1 MSKTAIAIIAAIA
14 GLCGAAPASAGTPLS
29 VRDSWRIGNSGT
41 SFCSA
46 QSLTVD
52 KTLTGMFDA
61 GYSITCRDAALPVG
75 KLYRVK
81 SGADAEARLA
91 ADRADRA
98 ACQPAHRG
106 SVAGIGELE
115 VIECKLKDAD
125 VSYRAYELRRG
136 GLIYASQGLAGYD
149 SALVLGLK
157 SLVVDQPVGGEIS
170 IATTG
175 LGDPAAFARVQAGT
189 LAPDK
194 ALEEA
199 YRRNNA
205 GSYAEA
211 AEFFAA
217 AGGGSI
223 DAPANRAEALVNEA
237 LQKSNLG
244 RFAEA
249 DVLFSKAAE
258 IVGKDPIVAR
268 RLRNYRA
275 IHDLNQGDPKGALAE
290 LDKALPQGVVNIQDA
305 AARKLEIDSGLAK
318 RLNAD
323 SKMGQQLTQQSDELL
338 PDEKAAILDGQ
349 ALQLRGTALRLT
361 GDRDGAR
368 EALRRADGNL
378 LAVRGGKVASIL
390 WMRAQI
396 FGDLGAIAEDSGNQA
411 EAQRLYAQAVDLLE
425 ANYPGSAVLL
435 NAKARL
441 AGYLARHGQAAIAE
455 AMFSS
460 IVHSQPDTSNLPP
473 SFANVLRP
481 YVDLL
486 LKSPN
491 DPKALAEIFSATQL
505 MVRPGLAQT
514 QAVLARELTGG
525 TDEASRLFRQSVTLT
540 RQVERSRIELARLSD
555 LAKPSPQDVVRTRV
569 LRATL
574 DTSQKEQLTTQA
586 ALANFPRF
594 RAVTS
599 DTIALADLQKILKPG
614 EAYYRM
620 TAAGENIYAMLVT
633 PTTARA
639 AKLTVTSK
647 QLNEQV
653 SALRDTIST
662 IENGKRV
669 TYPFDVAL
677 SHQLYAELFGPF
689 AASIVPVTHLIFEP
703 DGALLKLP
711 PNLLVMDQASVDSYQ
726 ARAKATDD
734 AAYDFRGIA
743 WLGRDRDIS
752 TSVSP
757 RSFAQLRVAPPSS
770 GRKTYLGLGE
780 NSPPSASAAGL
791 IPAASDRD
799 CILPLA
805 SWKNPISAKEL
816 ETAGAIIRRFDP
828 NGVEILTGD
837 QFTDTGLAARG
848 DLDQYRILHFAT
860 HGVVTARAA
869 KCAAQPA
876 LLTSFGGNGSDGLLT
891 FKDIF
896 DLHLDADLVILS
908 ACDTAGKASAAATA
922 QAGLG
927 TGGDV
932 ALDGLVRAFVGA
944 GARLVVASHWP
955 VPDDFNATQRLI
967 TGLFSA
973 PPGTPTVTAL
983 RLSQRQLMDDVN
995 TSHPFYWSAFAAV
1008 GDGEMPVIR
1017 APKANIA
1024 QATQRP
1030 TP

>member
-1 MSKTAIAIIAAIA
+1 MGRIAIAITAAVTA
-14 GLCGAAPASAGTPLS
+14 LAGAASSFAATPLS
-29 VRDSWRIGNSGT
+29 VRDSWRIGTSGT

-52 KTLTGMFDA
+52 GALTGMFDA

-75 KLYRVK
+75 KLYK
-81 SGADAEARLA
+81 LKESASAADRTA
-91 ADRADRA
+91 ADRASRA
-98 ACQPAHRG
+98 NCG
-106 SVAGIGELE
+106 SPRRASMPGIGMIE
-115 VIECKLKDAD
+115 VVECKLKDAD
-125 VSYRAYELRRG
+125 VTYRAYQLRRG
-136 GLIYASQGLAGYD
+136 GLFYAAQGLAGYD
-149 SALVLGLK
+149 SALQLGLR
-157 SLVVDQPVGGEIS
+157 SLVADQPVKGEIS

-217 AGGGSI
+217 ASSASGDTPLG
-223 DAPANRAEALVNEA
+223 RAEALVNEA

-249 DVLFSKAAE
+249 DSLFARAAE
-258 IVGKDPIVAR
+258 LLGSDPVVAR

-275 IHDLNQGDPKGALAE
+275 IHDLNQGDAIAALAE
-290 LDKALPQGVVNIQDA
+290 LDKRLPKGVTDGHSA
-305 AARKLEIDSGLAK
+305 GMGTLEIDSAMSR
-318 RLNAD
+318 RLNAEGKFGKKL
-323 SKMGQQLTQQSDELL
+323 SAQSDELL
-338 PDEKAAILDGQ
+338 PDEKIEILDGQ
-349 ALQLRGTALRLT
+349 AHQLRGTALRLA
-361 GDRDGAR
+361 GDRAGAR
-368 EALRRADGNL
+368 EALRQADGEL

-396 FGDLGAIAEDSGNQA
+396 FGDLGALAEEDGDRAGAN
-411 EAQRLYAQAVDLLE
+411 RLYGQAVDLLE

-435 NAKARL
+435 NSKARL
-441 AGYLARHGQAAIAE
+441 AGYLARNGQVATAE
-455 AMFSS
+455 TMFSD

-486 LKSPN
+486 LKKGD
-491 DPKALAEIFSATQL
+491 DPKATAEIFAATQL

-540 RQVERSRIELARLSD
+540 RQAERARIELARVQD
-555 LAKPSPQDVVRTRV
+555 LAKPSPQDAARARV

-574 DTSQKEQLTTQA
+574 DTSLKEQLITQA
-586 ALANFPRF
+586 ALADFPRF
-594 RAVTS
+594 RAVSS
-599 DTIALADLQKILKPG
+599 DTIPLADLQKVLRPG

-620 TAAGENIYAMLVT
+620 TIVGDHVYATIIT
-633 PTTARA
+633 PTSGQSV
-639 AKLTVTSK
+639 KLGTTGK
-647 QLNEQV
+647 QLDEQV
-653 SALRDTIST
+653 AALRDSIST
-662 IENGKRV
+662 VENGQRT

-677 SHQLYAELFGPF
+677 SHQLYTELFGPF
-689 AASIVPVTHLIFEP
+689 GQPLTAVKHLIFEP
-703 DGALLKLP
+703 DGAMLRLP
-711 PNLLVMDQASVDSYQ
+711 PNLLVMDQTSVDAYQ
-726 ARAKATDD
+726 RRAKASDD
-734 AAYDFRGIA
+734 AAYDFRGVN

-752 TSVSP
+752 TAVSP
-757 RSFAQLRVAPPSS
+757 RSFAQLRTARPSA
-770 GRKTYLGLGE
+770 GRKEYLGLGE
-780 NSPPSASAAGL
+780 NTP
-791 IPAASDRD
+791 PAASGQGQVPAAADRD
-799 CILPLA
+799 CILPLS
-805 SWKNPISAKEL
+805 SWTHPISAKEL
-816 ETAGAIIRRFDP
+816 ETARSILRKFDP
-828 NGVEILTGD
+828 NGVEIVTRD
-837 QFTDTGLAARG
+837 QFTDTGLEARS

-876 LLTSFGGNGSDGLLT
+876 LLTSFGGTGSDGLLT
-891 FKDIF
+891 FKEIF
-896 DLHLDADLVILS
+896 DLRLDADLVILS
-908 ACDTAGKASAAATA
+908 ACDTAGKASAAATQ
-922 QAGLG
+922 QAGLS

-944 GARLVVASHWP
+944 GGRLVIASHWP
-955 VPDDFNATQRLI
+955 VPDDYNATQRLI

-1017 APKANIA
+1017 PIKRIA
-1024 QATQRP
+1024 AAGQ
-1030 TP
+1030 

>member
-1 MSKTAIAIIAAIA
+1 MSRTAIAIIAAIA
-14 GLCGAAPASAGTPLS
+14 GVSAAVSTWAATPLS

-52 KTLTGMFDA
+52 KALTEMFDA

-75 KLYRVK
+75 KLYKLR
-81 SGADAEARLA
+81 SAADAEARLA
-91 ADRADRA
+91 ADRAEHATCTAPRRSQVSGLGD
-98 ACQPAHRG
+98 
-106 SVAGIGELE
+106 VE
-115 VIECKLKDAD
+115 VIDCKLRDANVD
-125 VSYRAYELRRG
+125 YHAYELKRG
-136 GLIYASQGLAGYD
+136 GLIYASQGLGGYD

-157 SLVVDQPVGGEIS
+157 SLVVDQPMNGEIS

-217 AGGGSI
+217 ASSGSS
-223 DAPANRAEALVNEA
+223 DAPLNRSEALVNEA

-258 IVGKDPIVAR
+258 IVGNDPIVAR

-275 IHDLNQGDPKGALAE
+275 IHDLNQGDPKAALVE
-290 LDKALPQGVVNIQDA
+290 LDKELPQGVVHIQNA
-305 AARKLEIDSGLAK
+305 AARKLEIDSGLAR

-323 SKMGQQLTQQSDELL
+323 SKMGQQLTSQGDELL

-361 GDRDGAR
+361 GDREGAR

-396 FGDLGAIAEDSGNQA
+396 FGDLGAIAEDTDAQP

-441 AGYLARHGQAAIAE
+441 AGYLARHGQAAVAE

-486 LKSPN
+486 LKNPD
-491 DPKALAEIFSATQL
+491 DPKSLAEIFSATQL

-540 RQVERSRIELARLSD
+540 RQVERSRIELARLND

-574 DTSQKEQLTTQA
+574 DNSQKEQLATQA

-599 DTIALADLQKILKPG
+599 DTITLADLQKTLKSG

-639 AKLTVTSK
+639 AKLKVTVK
-647 QLNEQV
+647 ELADQV

-662 IENGKRV
+662 TENGKRI

-689 AASIVPVTHLIFEP
+689 AASIIPVKHLIFEP
-703 DGALLKLP
+703 DAALLKLP
-711 PNLLVMDQASVDSYQ
+711 PNLLVMDQASVDAYQ
-726 ARAKATDD
+726 ARAKASDD

-757 RSFAQLRVAPPSS
+757 RSFAQLRTAPPSA
-770 GRKTYLGLGE
+770 GRRSYLGLGE
-780 NSPPSASAAGL
+780 NSPPSASAEGL
-791 IPAASDRD
+791 IPAAADRD
-799 CILPLA
+799 CILPLS
-805 SWKNPISAKEL
+805 SWNNPISAKEL
-816 ETAGAIIRRFDP
+816 ETAGGIVRKFDA
-828 NGVEILTGD
+828 NGVQILTRD
-837 QFTDTGLAARG
+837 QFTDTGLAART
-848 DLDQYRILHFAT
+848 DLNQYRILHFAT

-927 TGGDV
+927 SGGDV

-983 RLSQRQLMDDVN
+983 RLSQRELMDDVN

-1017 APKANIA
+1017 KQRANIA
-1024 QATQRP
+1024 AAK
-1030 TP
+1030 

>member
-1 MSKTAIAIIAAIA
+1 
-14 GLCGAAPASAGTPLS
+14 LS
-29 VRDSWRIGNSGT
+29 VRDSWRIGSSGT

-52 KTLTGMFDA
+52 KALTGMFDA

-75 KLYRVK
+75 KLYKLKDTGSAAARV
-81 SGADAEARLA
+81 A
-91 ADRADRA
+91 ADRAGRA
-98 ACQPAHRG
+98 TCQSPRRGNVPGLG
-106 SVAGIGELE
+106 SVD
-115 VIECKLKDAD
+115 VIDCKLKDAE
-125 VSYRAYELRRG
+125 VTYRAYELRRG
-136 GLIYASQGLAGYD
+136 NLYYAAQGLAGYD
-149 SALVLGLK
+149 SALQLGLR
-157 SLVVDQPVGGEIS
+157 SLVADQLAKGEIS

-217 AGGGSI
+217 ASG
-223 DAPANRAEALVNEA
+223 DAPGGRAEALVNEA

-249 DVLFSKAAE
+249 DSLFARAAQF
-258 IVGKDPIVAR
+258 VGSDPVVAR

-275 IHDLNQGDPKGALAE
+275 IHDLNQGNPQAALAE
-290 LDKALPQGVVNIQDA
+290 LDKPMPKTVTDRQIAGTG
-305 AARKLEIDSGLAK
+305 KLEIDSSLSK

-323 SKMGQQLTQQSDELL
+323 SKFGQQLGAQSDELL
-338 PDEKAAILDGQ
+338 PDEKIEILEGQ
-349 ALQLRGTALRLT
+349 ALQLRGTSLRLT
-361 GDRDGAR
+361 GDRAGAR
-368 EALRRADGNL
+368 EALRRADGEL
-378 LAVRGGKVASIL
+378 LSVRGGKVASIL

-396 FGDLGAIAEDSGNQA
+396 FGDLGALAEEDGDRATAS
-411 EAQRLYAQAVDLLE
+411 RLYSQAVELLE
-425 ANYPGSAVLL
+425 VNYPGTAVLL
-435 NAKARL
+435 NSKARL
-441 AGYLARHGQAAIAE
+441 AGYLARSGQLATAE
-455 AMFSS
+455 AMFSD

-486 LKSPN
+486 LKKGD
-491 DPKALAEIFSATQL
+491 DPKATAEIFAATQL

-540 RQVERSRIELARLSD
+540 RQAERARIELARLQD
-555 LAKPSPQDVVRTRV
+555 LAKPTPQDVVRARV
-569 LRATL
+569 LRGTL
-574 DTSQKEQLTTQA
+574 DTSLKEQLTTQA
-586 ALANFPRF
+586 ALSSFPRF
-594 RAVTS
+594 RAVSS
-599 DTIALADLQKILKPG
+599 DTIPLADLQKTLRPG

-620 TAAGENIYAMLVT
+620 TIVGDHVYAMFVT
-633 PTTARA
+633 PASARA
-639 AKLTVTSK
+639 VRLDASAK
-647 QLNEQV
+647 QLGEQV
-653 SALRDTIST
+653 AALRDTIST
-662 IENGKRV
+662 VENGRRT

-677 SHQLYAELFGPF
+677 SHHLYTELFGPF
-689 AASIVPVTHLIFEP
+689 GSEVGTVKHLIFEP
-703 DGALLKLP
+703 DGAMLRLP

-726 ARAKATDD
+726 QRAKASDE
-734 AAYDFRGIA
+734 AAYDFRGVA

-752 TSVSP
+752 TAVSP
-757 RSFAQLRVAPPSS
+757 RSFAQLRSVRPSA
-770 GRKTYLGLGE
+770 GRREYLGLGE
-780 NSPPSASAAGL
+780 NTPPSASAAGQV
-791 IPAASDRD
+791 PAATDRD
-799 CILPLA
+799 CILPLS
-805 SWKNPISAKEL
+805 SWTHPISAKEL
-816 ETAGAIIRRFDP
+816 QTAGSILRQFDP
-828 NGVEILTGD
+828 NGVQIVTRD
-837 QFTDTGLAARG
+837 QFTDTGLEARS

-891 FKDIF
+891 FKEIF

-908 ACDTAGKASAAATA
+908 ACDTAGKASAAATQ
-922 QAGLG
+922 QAGLS

-944 GARLVVASHWP
+944 GGRLVVASHWP
-955 VPDDFNATQRLI
+955 VPDDYNATQRLI

-983 RLSQRQLMDDVN
+983 RMSQRQLMDDAN

-1008 GDGEMPVIR
+1008 GDGDIPVIR
-1017 APKANIA
+1017 PVKQIA
-1024 QATQRP
+1024 DSAH
-1030 TP
+1030 

>member
-1 MSKTAIAIIAAIA
+1 MRKIAIAIAAIS
-14 GLCGAAPASAGTPLS
+14 GLAGAAASSWGATPLS
-29 VRDSWRIGNSGT
+29 VRDSWRIGSSGT

-46 QSLTVD
+46 QSLTND
-52 KTLTGMFDA
+52 PALTRMFDA
-61 GYSITCRDAALPVG
+61 GYSITCRDAALPIG
-75 KLYRVK
+75 KLYK
-81 SGADAEARLA
+81 LQSTSDA
-91 ADRADRA
+91 ADRVANERA
-98 ACQPAHRG
+98 TRANCQPSQRG
-106 SVAGIGELE
+106 NVQGIGA
-115 VIECKLKDAD
+115 VDVVECKLKDAD
-125 VSYRAYELRRG
+125 VAYRAYQLRRG
-136 GLIYASQGLAGYD
+136 KLFFAAEGLAGYD
-149 SALVLGLK
+149 SAVQLGLR
-157 SLVVDQPVGGEIS
+157 SLLADQPMKGEIS

-217 AGGGSI
+217 ASSGSG
-223 DAPANRAEALVNEA
+223 DAPQSRAEALVNEA

-249 DVLFSKAAE
+249 NSLFSRASE
-258 IVGKDPIVAR
+258 LVGRDPVVAR

-275 IHDLNQGDPKGALAE
+275 IHELNQRDPKAALAE
-290 LDKALPQGVVNIQDA
+290 LDKPLPKGVADDENA
-305 AARKLEIDSGLAK
+305 AASRLEIDNVMAK

-323 SKMGQQLTQQSDELL
+323 SKLGQQLGVQSDELL
-338 PDEKAAILDGQ
+338 PAEKIEILEGQ
-349 ALQLRGTALRLT
+349 ALQLRGTSLRLT
-361 GDRDGAR
+361 GDRAGAR
-368 EALRRADGNL
+368 EALRRADAQL
-378 LAVRGGKVASIL
+378 QAVRGGKVASIL

-396 FGDLGAIAEDSGNQA
+396 FGDLGAISEEGGDRA
-411 EAQRLYAQAVDLLE
+411 EADKLYRDAVALLDV
-425 ANYPGSAVLL
+425 NYPGTAVLL
-435 NAKARL
+435 NARARL
-441 AGYLARHGQAAIAE
+441 AGYLARSGQLATAE
-455 AMFSS
+455 TMFSE

-486 LKSPN
+486 LKKGD
-491 DPKALAEIFSATQL
+491 DPKALAEIFAATQL

-525 TDEASRLFRQSVTLT
+525 TDEASRLFRQAVTLT
-540 RQVERSRIELARLSD
+540 RQAERARIELARLDD
-555 LAKPSPQDVVRTRV
+555 LAKLSPQEQVRARV

-586 ALANFPRF
+586 ALSNFPRF
-594 RAVTS
+594 RAVSS
-599 DTIALADLQKILKPG
+599 DTIPLADLQKVLRPG

-620 TAAGENIYAMLVT
+620 TIVGDHVYAMMVT
-633 PTTARA
+633 PEA
-639 AKLTVTSK
+639 AHAVKLDVTSN

-653 SALRDTIST
+653 DALRDTISKV
-662 IENGKRV
+662 ENGQRT

-677 SHQLYAELFGPF
+677 SHQLYGELFGAF
-689 AASIVPVTHLIFEP
+689 AAALPSVKHLIFEP
-703 DGALLKLP
+703 DGAMLRLP
-711 PNLLVMDQASVDSYQ
+711 INLLVMDQASVDAYNQ
-726 ARAKATDD
+726 RASTGDE
-734 AAYDFRGIA
+734 AAYDFRGVS

-757 RSFAQLRVAPPSS
+757 RSFAQLRSVPPSA
-770 GRKTYLGLGE
+770 GRHEYLGLGE
-780 NSPPSASAAGL
+780 NTPPSSLSEGQIPSAA
-791 IPAASDRD
+791 DRD
-799 CILPLA
+799 CILPLS
-805 SWKNPISAKEL
+805 SWAHPISAKEL
-816 ETAGAIIRRFDP
+816 EIAGSLLRQYDP
-828 NGVEILTGD
+828 NGVQIMTRD
-837 QFTDTGLAARG
+837 QFTDTAIKARA

-876 LLTSFGGNGSDGLLT
+876 LLTSFGGAGSNGLLT

-896 DLHLDADLVILS
+896 DLHLDADVVILS

-922 QAGLG
+922 QAGLS

-944 GARLVVASHWP
+944 GGRLVVASHWP
-955 VPDDFNATQRLI
+955 VPDDYNATQRLI

-983 RLSQRQLMDDVN
+983 RLSQRQLMDDEK

-1008 GDGEMPVIR
+1008 GDGDIPVIR
-1017 APKANIA
+1017 MPKAQIA
-1024 QATQRP
+1024 ATGK
-1030 TP
+1030 